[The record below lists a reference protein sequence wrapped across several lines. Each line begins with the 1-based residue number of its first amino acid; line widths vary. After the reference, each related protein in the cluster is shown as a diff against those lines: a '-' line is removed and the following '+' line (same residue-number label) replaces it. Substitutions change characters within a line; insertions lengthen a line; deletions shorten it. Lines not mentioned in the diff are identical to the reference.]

1 MFILHSNKIALSD
14 NTVFGV
20 NTKKIGFAVLK
31 TKRFSTM
38 LQKKNV
44 RNYKVD
50 YAVTFIVGLNPNR
63 LISSKSCLN
72 VILHL

>member
-38 LQKKNV
+38 LQKKM
-44 RNYKVD
+44 
-50 YAVTFIVGLNPNR
+50 
-63 LISSKSCLN
+63 
-72 VILHL
+72 